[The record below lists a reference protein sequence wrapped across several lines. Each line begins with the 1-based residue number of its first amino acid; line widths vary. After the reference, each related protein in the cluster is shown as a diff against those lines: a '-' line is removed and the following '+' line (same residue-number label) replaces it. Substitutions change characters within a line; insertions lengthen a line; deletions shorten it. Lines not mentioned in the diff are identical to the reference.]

1 MTHDLVITLRQKSE
15 QLVADFDLND
25 DDSID
30 FYEFCDMIS
39 LNSQQRPTYRCPK
52 VEILFAQK
60 SEISD
65 IY

>member
-39 LNSQQRPTYRCPK
+39 KFHSVHNKEDELIGALR
-52 VEILFAQK
+52 
-60 SEISD
+60 
-65 IY
+65 